1 MIALVTGLLAFSGA
15 LLMLIAAVGLLRM
28 PDFYMRMQAAAK
40 AGTLG
45 ILLIVA
51 ATGITLGSLS
61 ALLHAFLAS
70 LFFLLTTP
78 IAAHLLGRAAYLS
91 GIRPMVLEDELAGRY
106 HPATHELRSN
116 NAPAASTPGSDRI
129 EETPA

>member
-1 MIALVTGLLAFSGA
+1 MTTLITGLLTLSGA

-28 PDFYMRMQAAAK
+28 PDFYTRMQAAAK

-51 ATGITLGSLS
+51 ATGITLGSVS

-78 IAAHLLGRAAYLS
+78 VAAHLLGRAAYLS
-91 GIRPMVLEDELAGRY
+91 GVRPWVFEDELAGRY
-106 HPATHELRSN
+106 HPETHELRSN
-116 NAPAASTPGSDRI
+116 NTRTLSPSTNGWG
-129 EETPA
+129 EQTPS

>member
-1 MIALVTGLLAFSGA
+1 MTQLLTGSLAVAGA
-15 LLMLIAAVGLLRM
+15 LLMLIAAIGLLRM
-28 PDFYMRMQAAAK
+28 PDFYTRMQAAAK

-51 ATGITLGSLS
+51 ATGITLGSVA

-78 IAAHLLGRAAYLS
+78 LAAHLLGRAAYLS
-91 GIRPMVLEDELAGRY
+91 GVRPWVQADDLAGRY
-106 HPATHELRSN
+106 HPRTHALDSPPPRTEIL
-116 NAPAASTPGSDRI
+116 
-129 EETPA
+129 